1 MWLFS
6 FIVPIFHVVIK
17 IFLKIIK
24 NNGSFVHFFRLL
36 PYAINNVSMLRCVAS
51 ICDMSGIRSSSR
63 MICTC
68 PRLISMF
75 QCFRTSDSFLKLP
88 IKLPFASQAEYLKP
102 FMPLLTFI
110 IVACLFICLPPFFCF
125 FRIRRGAACNLFLFG
140 DAQAPTMQGRLITAF
155 LVSSRS
161 LVLLP
166 NDNREIIYSIS
177 ITATITE

>member
-36 PYAINNVSMLRCVAS
+36 PYALNNVSMLRCVAS
-51 ICDMSGIRSSSR
+51 ICDISGIRSSSR

-68 PRLISMF
+68 PRLISTI

-102 FMPLLTFI
+102 FMPRLILI
-110 IVACLFICLPPFFCF
+110 IVGCLLMISPPFYVFSV
-125 FRIRRGAACNLFLFG
+125 LF
-140 DAQAPTMQGRLITAF
+140 
-155 LVSSRS
+155 
-161 LVLLP
+161 
-166 NDNREIIYSIS
+166 
-177 ITATITE
+177 